1 MLVVHGAVN
10 QRRPLGAPGFPR
22 TRTSLHYPCHGTPP
36 YTVPSSD
43 GPLVTPPPLA
53 SPVRRPASRPLV
65 RNVAASCPGPVLA
78 LSASSGTP
86 LEENEG
92 RHHHCVTGSSAA
104 CNTHRVGRCTVQTIL
119 GRSRGGSPPSK
130 QRPGPSYESVLQGIF
145 DGTPPRDRKLSRPR
159 FSDRALSLAGIGR

>member
-1 MLVVHGAVN
+1 MAQSTNEG
-10 QRRPLGAPGFPR
+10 RWAPRGSREREPHSTTHAMARHRTLFPR
-22 TRTSLHYPCHGTPP
+22 PTVLSSPP
-36 YTVPSSD
+36 
-43 GPLVTPPPLA
+43 LPLA